1 MATGS
6 ANAEVSPPTG
16 ADAAAG
22 CDQAV
27 QASNAEPTPTALAL
41 GNAIAAAFG
50 PVALA
55 VIHYGSHAQRS
66 DARPDSAHDF
76 FVIVERYHDAYLSL
90 TSTVDTSVGP
100 RTAVWLAHVLA
111 PNIHAIQEPQGR
123 KGRSKCAVLTLR
135 GLQLAARMETAD
147 HFTQGRLFQHVQ
159 LLWSRDAQSLDDVR
173 AALTEMRI
181 RTFQWGQPFLPK
193 SFDAE
198 TYCRVLLETS
208 FSAEVRPEGD
218 DRVAQLLD
226 AQRSSLLPVYKEL
239 LDGLARHGILE
250 RTGEGYRQ
258 VNFPALAERK
268 KRQRYF
274 RISKARG
281 TVRWAKHIAL
291 YDGWLDY
298 VVQKI
303 ARRSGVAVELTE
315 RERRWPFIFL
325 WPKAILFLRT
335 RPQQRR
341 MRK

>member
-1 MATGS
+1 
-6 ANAEVSPPTG
+6 VDFLDQVL
-16 ADAAAG
+16 ADRELRTALAG
-22 CDQAV
+22 GLD
-27 QASNAEPTPTALAL
+27 AEPTPTARILA
-41 GNAIAAAFG
+41 NAIADAFG
-50 PVALA
+50 PGALA

-66 DARPDSAHDF
+66 DARADSAHDF

-90 TSTVDTSVGP
+90 TSAIDTSVGP
-100 RTAVWLAHVLA
+100 RTAEVLAHVLP
-111 PNIHAIQEPQGR
+111 PNIHAIRAPDGR
-123 KGRSKCAVLTLR
+123 DGRSKCAVLTLR
-135 GLQLAARMETAD
+135 GLRLAARMETAD
-147 HFTQGRLFQHVQ
+147 HFTQGRLFQNVQ
-159 LLWSRDAQSLDDVR
+159 LLWARDDQSREDVSS
-173 AALTEMRI
+173 ALVEMRI
-181 RTFQWGQPFLPK
+181 RTYQWGQPFLPQ

-218 DRVAQLLD
+218 DRVTQLLD
-226 AQRSSLLPVYKEL
+226 AQRVALLPVYSAL
-239 LDGLARHGILE
+239 LDGLTRHGILE
-250 RTGEGYRQ
+250 RGKDGYRQ
-258 VNFPALAERK
+258 VVFPPLAERRR
-268 KRQRYF
+268 RQRYF

-335 RPQQRR
+335 RLQQRR

>member
-1 MATGS
+1 MDALDQ
-6 ANAEVSPPTG
+6 VL
-16 ADAAAG
+16 ADKELRTALG
-22 CDQAV
+22 GGLD
-27 QASNAEPTPTALAL
+27 AEPTPTALAL
-41 GNAIAAAFG
+41 GNSIAAAFG

-66 DARPDSAHDF
+66 DARSDSAHDF

-90 TSTVDTSVGP
+90 TSAIDTSVGP
-100 RTAVWLAHVLA
+100 RTAVWLAHVLP
-111 PNIHAIQEPQGR
+111 PNIHAIATPEGR
-123 KGRSKCAVLTLR
+123 EERSKCAVLTLR
-135 GLQLAARMETAD
+135 GLGLAARMETAD

-159 LLWSRDAQSLDDVR
+159 LLWTRDEVSRENVR
-173 AALTEMRI
+173 DALTEMRI
-181 RTFQWGQPFLPK
+181 RTFQWGQPFLPE

-218 DRVAQLLD
+218 DRVTQLLD
-226 AQRSSLLPVYKEL
+226 AQRISLLPVYTAL
-239 LDGLARHGILE
+239 LDGLARHGILD
-250 RTGEGYRQ
+250 RTDDGYRQ
-258 VNFPALAERK
+258 VTFPALVERK
-268 KRQRYF
+268 RRQRYF